1 MTITPGK
8 LWGLRR
14 LADDSARFKMLA
26 MDQTGPIVKPICA
39 ARGTDT
45 APYDD
50 VATVKRMLGTHLAPY
65 ASAVLIDPPLGYA
78 PTVEGLSPRKGLIL
92 ATEWA
97 TWEVTET
104 GRKSENIPGWDPSVI
119 RKVGGDAVKVNLW
132 YRHDASDEV
141 RAHQAAYIR
150 SVKDSCRDN
159 DIPFVLEFLTY
170 PFPSESEA
178 EFAAKR
184 TSLVLESLK
193 DPQIMDPEGVDVY
206 KLEPPTETVDVPDPD
221 GPEAA
226 QVQARFDAMAAGLGR
241 PWVLLSAGATP
252 EDFIKLLTYAYRAG
266 ASGLPRRPRDL
277 GRALPA
283 VPRYHRDGGRA
294 CRPLG
299 ALDGAAQRDDRC
311 PGHALDRQ
319 GCGDGDAGGRELR
332 TRLRPADGPGSLSG
346 QDGRS
351 RTE

>member
-8 LWGLRR
+8 LWSLRR
-14 LADDSARFKMLA
+14 LADDTGRFKMLA

-39 ARGTDT
+39 ARGTGT

-50 VATVKRMLGTHLAPY
+50 VATVKRMLGNHLAPH

-78 PTVEGLSPRKGLIL
+78 PTVDELSPRKGLIL

-97 TWEVTET
+97 TWVVTET
-104 GRKSENIPGWDPSVI
+104 GRKSENIPGWDPSLI
-119 RKVGGDAVKVNLW
+119 RKIGGDAVKVNLW

-141 RAHQAAYIR
+141 RAHQAAYIQ
-150 SVKDSCRDN
+150 SVKDTCREN

-170 PFPSESEA
+170 PFPGESDA

-184 TSLVLESLK
+184 TDLVLNSLK
-193 DPQIMDPEGVDVY
+193 DPQIMDPNGVDVY
-206 KLEPPTETVDVPDPD
+206 KLEPPTETTDVPDPD

-226 QVQARFDAMAAGLGR
+226 RVQARFDSMAKGLGR

-266 ASGLPRRPRDL
+266 ASGYLA
-277 GRALPA
+277 GRAIWADPFRLFPDVAAMEAALADRSVRLMETLNDMTDRLATPWMQQPPFEGVAKAAPA
-283 VPRYHRDGGRA
+283 GETFASDYAHLMGRVA
-294 CRPLG
+294 
-299 ALDGAAQRDDRC
+299 
-311 PGHALDRQ
+311 
-319 GCGDGDAGGRELR
+319 
-332 TRLRPADGPGSLSG
+332 
-346 QDGRS
+346 
-351 RTE
+351 